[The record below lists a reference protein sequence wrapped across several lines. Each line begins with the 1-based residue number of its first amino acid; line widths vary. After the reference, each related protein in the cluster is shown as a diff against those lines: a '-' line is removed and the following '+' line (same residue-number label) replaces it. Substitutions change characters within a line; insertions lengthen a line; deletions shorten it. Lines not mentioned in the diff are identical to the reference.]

1 MTEIEIPR
9 DRWGRPLITP
19 PQGGKPIPYVRAS
32 TLAKTL
38 DDLSQLM
45 LWKQRKT
52 LEGVLRRPDLLT
64 QAAGAIANGDPDTD
78 YATKKA
84 LNAICGQAMEAAGS
98 SKGSSAG
105 TGLHALTEAIDRG
118 EEPLFVPDADR
129 ARLEAYRAAV
139 APLTSL
145 EAETFIVCDL
155 LTAAG
160 SFDRLWG
167 IPAGFTDSRG
177 YTFERDT
184 VAIGDLKSGKSEAE
198 YPLGTTTQES
208 IYAHGE
214 RYDPQ
219 TGERAMLH
227 PDLDRS
233 VGLLIHL
240 PPSGGCEVIA
250 LDLVKGWEAAQQA
263 AVVHHRVRKWK
274 PADLILA
281 SRS

>member
-1 MTEIEIPR
+1 MSQEIPR
-9 DRWGRPLITP
+9 DRWQRPLILP
-19 PQGGKPIPYVRAS
+19 IGGGKAEAYVRVS

-38 DDLSQLM
+38 DDLNQLM

-78 YATKKA
+78 YPTKKA
-84 LNAICGQAMEAAGS
+84 LNAIAAQATEAAGA

-105 TGLHALTEAIDRG
+105 TGFHSLTEAIDRG
-118 EEPLFVPDADR
+118 EEPLFVPEPDR
-129 ARLEAYRAAV
+129 VRLEQYRTAV

-145 EAETFIVCDL
+145 EAETFIVCDEL
-155 LTAAG
+155 RTAG

-167 IPAGFTDSRG
+167 VPAGFTDSRG
-177 YTFERDT
+177 YTFKRDT
-184 VAIGDLKSGKSEAE
+184 VVIGDLKSGKSEAD
-198 YPLGTTTQES
+198 YPLATTTQES

-214 RYDPQ
+214 RYNPED
-219 TGERAMLH
+219 GARSVLH
-227 PDLDRS
+227 PDLDQT

-240 PPSGGCEVIA
+240 PPKGGCEVIA
-250 LDLVKGWEAAQQA
+250 LDLVKGWKAAQQS
-263 AVVHHRVRKWK
+263 AVVYHQIRKWK

-281 SRS
+281 AS